1 MLCCCWCSV
10 FVEIILILSVFDM
23 FQQEHGEIHLLAWDL
38 KSWSEHLHRKPVKI
52 SSHNILSS
60 IGSQSMSDRR
70 YKDRRCLL
78 WAKLGGGP
86 KLGFLL
92 FLFFFLANAH
102 CKILPLERTLFYL
115 EVETKYD
122 YGVWLA
128 TYSCA
133 LCTIQIMSPS
143 PKLWE
148 TEFQTYGIFLKTI
161 NFSNFS
167 TKNHS
172 EW

>member
-1 MLCCCWCSV
+1 MVCNIFLSCSKNT
-10 FVEIILILSVFDM
+10 FPNKNMTIHFFCKNLWSPFIHWDKEYELKTSIICIC
-23 FQQEHGEIHLLAWDL
+23 
-38 KSWSEHLHRKPVKI
+38 
-52 SSHNILSS
+52 
-60 IGSQSMSDRR
+60 QSKMS
-70 YKDRRCLL
+70 LM
-78 WAKLGGGP
+78 
-86 KLGFLL
+86 
-92 FLFFFLANAH
+92 AH
-102 CKILPLERTLFYL
+102 CKILPLERTLFCL
-115 EVETKYD
+115 GVETKYD
-122 YGVWLA
+122 YGLWLA

-148 TEFQTYGIFLKTI
+148 TEFQNYGIFLKTI